1 MAAPRSRRGTIRT
14 AAAQDRDAASGAPRG
29 EPTGIVPDLLRRA
42 VGLGFSGL
50 FTTEELLRK
59 ALGDNVPRDWAEF
72 LAAQTERARSELIER
87 VAQELR
93 KSLDDVDLPQLLAR
107 VLETH
112 DVEIDARIRFAP
124 RDAAGEPGKVR
135 VRVERREPK

>member
-1 MAAPRSRRGTIRT
+1 VRT
-14 AAAQDRDAASGAPRG
+14 ATAQERDAASDAPRS

-59 ALGDNVPRDWAEF
+59 AFGDNVPRDWAEF
-72 LAAQTERARSELIER
+72 LAAQTERARGELIDR

-93 KSLDDVDLPQLLAR
+93 KSLDRIDVPQLLAR
-107 VLETH
+107 MLETH

-124 RDAAGEPGKVR
+124 RESADEPGKVR
-135 VRVERREPK
+135 VRVERREPQ

>member
-1 MAAPRSRRGTIRT
+1 VRT
-14 AAAQDRDAASGAPRG
+14 ANAQDRDAAGGAPRT

-42 VGLGFSGL
+42 VGLGFSGF

-59 ALGDNVPRDWAEF
+59 AFGDNVPRDWAEF
-72 LAAQTERARSELIER
+72 LTAQTERARGELIDR

-93 KSLDDVDLPQLLAR
+93 KSLDGIDLPQLLAR
-107 VLETH
+107 MLETH

-124 RDAAGEPGKVR
+124 RETAGEPGKVR
-135 VRVERREPK
+135 VRLERREPK